1 MSVSFFVPGIA
12 QTKGSAKAFM
22 RPGAKFPTVQNDN
35 PKTKGWQAVI
45 AWFAAQAMTPRMP
58 IVGAVSVSLIFVMTA
73 PKSKARL
80 RPHTRPDI
88 DKLVRSAL
96 DGLTGVCFVDDGQ
109 VVDLRASKQYGAAP
123 GVHVQLEAV
132 S

>member
-1 MSVSFFVPGIA
+1 VEARVISFFVPGVA

-22 RPGAKFPTVQNDN
+22 RPGGKFPTVQNDN

-45 AWFAAQAMTPRMP
+45 AWFAAQAMTP
-58 IVGAVSVSLIFVMTA
+58 
-73 PKSKARL
+73 KSKARL

-88 DKLVRSAL
+88 DKLVRAAL

-109 VVDLRASKQYGAAP
+109 VVDLRASKQYGPAP
-123 GVHVQLEAV
+123 GVHVQVEVAE
-132 S
+132 